1 MLRLWLGRCAQIYP
15 FAFPDLRLDN
25 SISTVPTPR
34 DVDKCWGG
42 LTLLCPGNNDDLVC
56 VRGAVAQL
64 PATQEEI
71 LSDSTSK
78 AMTKGRE
85 GATAMRAGQQK
96 ANPGSVRPSEHFFH
110 FDGDNFWLAA
120 SFFCDPRKPTLDLHT
135 ALSTSRCSS

>member
-1 MLRLWLGRCAQIYP
+1 MLRLWLGRCAQIYL
-15 FAFPDLRLDN
+15 FALPDLRLDN

-34 DVDKCWGG
+34 DVDKFWGR
-42 LTLLCPGNNDDLVC
+42 LALLRPGNNDDLVC
-56 VRGAVAQL
+56 VCGAVAQL

-96 ANPGSVRPSEHFFH
+96 AS
-110 FDGDNFWLAA
+110 
-120 SFFCDPRKPTLDLHT
+120 PTPIQPHQ
-135 ALSTSRCSS
+135 SR